1 MRPPTSELRIKERND
16 QARAQAITAMP
27 WKRQANSN
35 YLMKKYQMK
44 KAMLVCL
51 FLVISPILHAQTW
64 STLPV
69 DLVIPMNTS
78 TAGTALTTT
87 IADAGTVSSVCTVGT
102 SCYFSSLPAGA
113 FEVGSYQGCSNLG
126 PVQMNGSGGALYP
139 AQSLAYNNYAHLDSA
154 NGDIGMFTFSN
165 GVIST
170 QNFTISMCLTLG
182 FPATANGNDWDMIMV
197 QTASGFYADMQ
208 FNGQA
213 CGGNSFGVRIETHD
227 VNPHSPC
234 IPLTAQQT
242 YYFSMNWDT
251 SNGVECLFAW
261 SPQGTFIGNSCIS
274 DSSTTGQGTVKD
286 VRLFSNENGT
296 NAGTYS
302 KYQNIMMKWSSASP
316 TGTATFNKG
325 SSTVTG
331 SGFATDGSWNNG
343 IIAVGSATSYEY
355 YTIASVQS
363 STQLTLAATFSGNTG
378 TANYAVELPLFW
390 ASSSSTVQPPQPP
403 TAVKATAQ

>member
-1 MRPPTSELRIKERND
+1 MRPPTAEPGIKERNH
-16 QARAQAITAMP
+16 QALAQALTATCC
-27 WKRQANSN
+27 KRQADSN
-35 YLMKKYQMK
+35 YPMNRYQLK
-44 KAMLVCL
+44 RVILVSL
-51 FLVISPILHAQTW
+51 LLVICPVLHAQTW
-64 STLPV
+64 SSLPV
-69 DLVIPMNTS
+69 DLIIPMNTS
-78 TAGTALTTT
+78 TAGTLLTTT
-87 IADAGTVSSVCTVGT
+87 IADAGTVSSACTVGT
-102 SCYFSSLPAGA
+102 SCYFSSLPSGA
-113 FEVGSYQGCSNLG
+113 FEVGPYQGCSNLG

-197 QTASGFYADMQ
+197 QSASGFYADMQ

-242 YYFSMNWDT
+242 YYFSMNWD
-251 SNGVECLFAW
+251 SLNGVECLFAW
-261 SPQGTFIGNSCIS
+261 TPQGTFIGNSCIS

-302 KYQNIMMKWSSASP
+302 KYQNIMMKWSSAAP
-316 TGTATFNKG
+316 TRTAEFTSG
-325 SSTVTG
+325 STTVTG
-331 SGFATDGSWNNG
+331 SSFATDGSWDNA
-343 IIAVGSATSYEY
+343 IVAVGSATSYTY
-355 YTIASVQS
+355 HTIASVQS
-363 STQLTLAATFSGNTG
+363 STQLTLASAFSENTG
-378 TANYAVELPLFW
+378 NANYAVELPLFW
-390 ASSSSTVQPPQPP
+390 TTSSTTVPPPLPP
-403 TAVKATAQ
+403 TAVKAIAQ